1 MRMTEQSIVAY
12 DVSQRVKTYDADMD
26 LMHPNRSKMVQIAV
40 EVLPFLKTAALR
52 AIDLGIGTGYFAERF
67 LKLFPNSRVLR
78 IDGAQAMVDLA
89 KARLRS
95 LASRVEFVIGDFRN
109 LQQLAPGAGLAD
121 VVFSAYALHHLG
133 RPDKERVLREVVELL
148 VPGGWFIN
156 ADLIVAD
163 SPELESRLQELR
175 VAGIVER
182 AGGSDNRFADS
193 ASTRQFLADLER
205 KEADQPLTLADDLA
219 VLRSSGL
226 KNVSAF
232 WLEHRELV
240 SGGQK

>member
-1 MRMTEQSIVAY
+1 MTERSIAAY
-12 DVSQRVKTYDADMD
+12 DVTHRVKTYDADME
-26 LMHPNRSKMVQIAV
+26 LMHPNRSKMVQVAL
-40 EVLPFLKTAALR
+40 EVLPFPKTAALR
-52 AIDLGIGTGYFAERF
+52 AIDLGMGTGYFTKQF
-67 LKLFPNSRVLR
+67 LDHFSNSRILG
-78 IDGAQAMVDLA
+78 IDGAQAMVELA

-95 LASRVEFVIGDFRN
+95 VASRVQFVIGDFRQ
-109 LQQLAPGAGLAD
+109 LQELASGAGTAD

-133 RPDKERVLREVVELL
+133 RSDKEKVLREVVEVLA
-148 VPGGWFIN
+148 PGGWFIN

-182 AGGSDNRFADS
+182 ARGADNRFPDS
-193 ASTRQFLADLER
+193 ASTHRFLADLEKNER
-205 KEADQPLTLADDLA
+205 DQPLTLTEDLA
-219 VLRSSGL
+219 LLRSSGL

-232 WLEHRELV
+232 WLEYRELV